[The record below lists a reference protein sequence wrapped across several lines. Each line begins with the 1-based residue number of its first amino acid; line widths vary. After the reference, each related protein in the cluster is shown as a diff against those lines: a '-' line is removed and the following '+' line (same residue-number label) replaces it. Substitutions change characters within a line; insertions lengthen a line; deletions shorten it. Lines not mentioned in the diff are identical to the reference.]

1 MLNLLELGKQT
12 LESQV
17 PGVGLPLPY
26 PSLWP
31 QLTEPFTSYSA
42 SPYPLMLAPNVLYVG
57 LCLLYVVSSSW
68 LYVAL
73 CSFMLS
79 LSWPQDNLK
88 SPYVGSSPYPLMLAP
103 NVLYVGLCL
112 LYVVSSSWLYVAL
125 CSFMLSLS
133 WPQDNLKSPYV
144 GSHLLQ
150 DAQYAPQRPPRC
162 PNIASKW
169 ITKSQMVSNSMCS
182 NTRIIP

>member
-26 PSLWP
+26 PSLLP
-31 QLTEPFTSYSA
+31 QLTEPFTRYSA
-42 SPYPLMLAPNVLYVG
+42 TPYPRKLAPNVLYGGVCLGYVG
-57 LCLLYVVSSSW
+57 SSSW

-88 SPYVGSSPYPLMLAP
+88 SPYVGSR
-103 NVLYVGLCL
+103 
-112 LYVVSSSWLYVAL
+112 
-125 CSFMLSLS
+125 
-133 WPQDNLKSPYV
+133 
-144 GSHLLQ
+144 LLQ

-162 PNIASKW
+162 PNIASK
-169 ITKSQMVSNSMCS
+169 
-182 NTRIIP
+182 